1 MPAFSTLILLGA
13 FWGVADVGQPAPD
26 DALPGGNAAAFRQRI
41 ADRWPPDPVSAP
53 PVAPRLEQAA
63 VALPRLSSGFGYR
76 VDPISG
82 ARTLH
87 AGIDIPGPSGSP
99 IRAAAT
105 GTIDYAGRAG
115 GYGNMI
121 EIDHGGGLSTRYA
134 HLLRFLVNAGT
145 HVERGQPIALMGS
158 TGHSTGSHL
167 HFEVR
172 VNGRAAA
179 PLAWFGGDR
188 PAAWTPARTPESAA
202 PAHISAFARAQAEAG
217 AAYGMGF

>member
-172 VNGRAAA
+172 VNGRPAA
-179 PLAWFGGDR
+179 PLGWFGGDQG
-188 PAAWTPARTPESAA
+188 TVRTPEKLAA
-202 PAHISAFARAQAEAG
+202 PHISAFAQARADASHG
-217 AAYGMGF
+217 TGF